1 MKTTI
6 TNMELRRTNTRRSLL
21 PATFALLLSVGA
33 SAQVPQAPQ
42 VPTVVTTAFGKA
54 FPSAMDVEWRVKG
67 AQYKV
72 EFETGLFF
80 TDHEAWYS
88 ADGKLLRHEEEVSQ
102 SDLPEPIVSAAGRE
116 FPGYRVDDV
125 ERITVEGVVSY
136 VVELKM
142 KGQPEWKVA
151 YDVTGKQLE
160 KRQD

>member
-1 MKTTI
+1 MRT
-6 TNMELRRTNTRRSLL
+6 TNTRMEPHGTSARKGLL
-21 PATFALLLSVGA
+21 PATFALLLTVGA
-33 SAQVPQAPQ
+33 SAQVHQAQQ

-54 FPSAMDVEWRVKG
+54 FPGAMDVEWRVKG
-67 AQYKV
+67 TQYKV

-88 ADGKLLRHEEEVSQ
+88 ADGILLRHEEEVSK
-102 SDLPEPIVSAAGRE
+102 SDLPEPIVSAVGTE

-125 ERITVEGVVSY
+125 ERITVGGVVSY

-151 YDVTGKQLE
+151 YDATGKQLE

>member
-1 MKTTI
+1 
-6 TNMELRRTNTRRSLL
+6 
-21 PATFALLLSVGA
+21 
-33 SAQVPQAPQ
+33 
-42 VPTVVTTAFGKA
+42 
-54 FPSAMDVEWRVKG
+54 MDVESRVKG

-116 FPGYRVDDV
+116 FPVYRVDDV

-136 VVELKM
+136 VVELKL